1 MILRRAFKLTLP
13 SPSNTWKKL
22 PTKSRPL
29 ETSSTSLNGSIAL
42 NKTTL
47 RLVCGVDVHHMPLA
61 VTVLHQMFVSD
72 RNENLNSNPQS
83 AYFITHELC
92 QVSSTLK
99 GIFVYLDLS
108 PPHQPLPNGS
118 DSRLTLVSP
127 ATLYMSPT
135 STSSPWY
142 GWICPPSVSLTTQ
155 SQSSQ
160 PRGKPH
166 YSALAMGNHTRL

>member
-47 RLVCGVDVHHMPLA
+47 RLVCGVDVHHVPLA

-108 PPHQPLPNGS
+108 PPVSTPASPKRLRFQA
-118 DSRLTLVSP
+118 DSGFSCNTIHVTDLNKLSLVRVDLSSVRLLDYTKSVI
-127 ATLYMSPT
+127 PT
-135 STSSPWY
+135 S
-142 GWICPPSVSLTTQ
+142 
-155 SQSSQ
+155 
-160 PRGKPH
+160 R
-166 YSALAMGNHTRL
+166 